1 MYFNWQ
7 YFKKLNSKDICF
19 GAQALLNVW
28 KLLLLSALTSSALWP
43 RACMLVT
50 FALNRTPY
58 PSGLLGLYSLGIVEY
73 CGYLVVENLLALA
86 PPLLGADTSCLALW
100 RNPKRKPLH
109 HALLHKREW
118 ETIFHLFFFL
128 FLIRL
133 GVQHPLVPARPHR
146 QDKKKHLMRSTRLVK
161 GVARETNNK
170 LLMYF
175 PWKNIPCG
183 LLESCQIKYLVIQ

>member
-1 MYFNWQ
+1 MCWWSY
-7 YFKKLNSKDICF
+7 
-19 GAQALLNVW
+19 AQALLSVS
-28 KLLLLSALTSSALWP
+28 KLLLLSVKLYGQGHMCLWLLHWMKLP
-43 RACMLVT
+43 TLLAFLV
-50 FALNRTPY
+50 
-58 PSGLLGLYSLGIVEY
+58 LYSLGIVEY

-183 LLESCQIKYLVIQ
+183 LLESCQIKYIPSHSINTWVLRSSLQRLSR

>member
-1 MYFNWQ
+1 MCWWSY
-7 YFKKLNSKDICF
+7 
-19 GAQALLNVW
+19 AQALLSVS
-28 KLLLLSALTSSALWP
+28 KLLLLSAQLYGHRHVCLSLLHW
-43 RACMLVT
+43 MEL
-50 FALNRTPY
+50 PY
-58 PSGLLGLYSLGIVEY
+58 PSGLLGPILIRNCGVLWVLGCWESS
-73 CGYLVVENLLALA
+73 CFG
-86 PPLLGADTSCLALW
+86 PPFIRCRHIMSGIMTK
-100 RNPKRKPLH
+100 PKKKTPPPCII
-109 HALLHKREW
+109 AQKRVGDH
-118 ETIFHLFFFL
+118 FPSFFFL

>member
-1 MYFNWQ
+1 MCWWSY
-7 YFKKLNSKDICF
+7 
-19 GAQALLNVW
+19 AQALLSVS
-28 KLLLLSALTSSALWP
+28 KLLLLSALTIPALWA
-43 RACMLVT
+43 RACVLVT
-50 FALNRTPY
+50 FALNGTPY
-58 PSGLLGLYSLGIVEY
+58 PSGLLGLCSLGIVEY

>member
-1 MYFNWQ
+1 MCWWSY
-7 YFKKLNSKDICF
+7 
-19 GAQALLNVW
+19 AQALLSVS
-28 KLLLLSALTSSALWP
+28 KLLLLSAQLYGHRHVCLSLLHWMKLPTLLAF
-43 RACMLVT
+43 LV
-50 FALNRTPY
+50 
-58 PSGLLGLYSLGIVEY
+58 LYSLGIVEY

-175 PWKNIPCG
+175 PWKNIPCR

>member
-1 MYFNWQ
+1 MCWWSY
-7 YFKKLNSKDICF
+7 
-19 GAQALLNVW
+19 AQALLSVS
-28 KLLLLSALTSSALWP
+28 KLLLLSALASSALWAQ
-43 RACMLVT
+43 ACVLVT
-50 FALNRTPY
+50 FALNGTPY
-58 PSGLLGLYSLGIVEY
+58 PSGCLGPILIRNCGVLWVLGCWESS
-73 CGYLVVENLLALA
+73 CFG
-86 PPLLGADTSCLALW
+86 PPFIRCRHIMSGIMTK
-100 RNPKRKPLH
+100 PKKKTPPPCII
-109 HALLHKREW
+109 AQKRVGDH
-118 ETIFHLFFFL
+118 FPSFFFL

-175 PWKNIPCG
+175 PWKNIPCR